1 MKHRTGTLIRRGNTF
16 LVRIV
21 IDGKT
26 VTQSLKN
33 NDGTPC
39 KTRVEARRAQAIAV
53 QCFTLSNRK
62 QALEAAI
69 RQLAE
74 TEIELA
80 CLQHPKTHIACCWE
94 AYLSNGERPDS
105 GEGCLSNY
113 RTHTKQFQAWAK
125 KHYPKTV
132 YLQDVSK
139 AMVTEY
145 SLHLAETFSAV
156 THNKN
161 IVFLRLL
168 FKVLCEGKPN
178 PFDRIKLKPKDTT
191 PHEALTPEQLQAILG
206 KAEGEFQTFLLV
218 GIYTALRRQDV
229 ALLQWE
235 SIDLDKGVITVT
247 PRKTASRSRK
257 TVAIPIHPMLK
268 ERLLTLFKTSE
279 YVMPRMAFWYQHN
292 PAHISR
298 RVKDLFEACGI
309 NTQKEVEGKANS
321 KRHNKALF
329 SFHSLRMTMGQ
340 QLISNGYTL
349 DCIAQVLGHS
359 SIAMSRHYSTITD
372 TVKEKAILSLPS
384 IATA

>member
-1 MKHRTGTLIRRGNTF
+1 M
-16 LVRIV
+16 
-21 IDGKT
+21 IDGRA

-33 NDGTPC
+33 IDGTPC
-39 KTRVEARRAQAIAV
+39 KTLVEARRAQAIAV

-74 TEIELA
+74 TEAELSL
-80 CLQHPKTHIACCWE
+80 LQNPKVHIACCWE
-94 AYLSNGERPDS
+94 AYLASGERPNS
-105 GEGCLSNY
+105 GSGCLTNY
-113 RTHTKQFQAWAK
+113 RRHTEQFQAWAK

-139 AMVTEY
+139 LMVSDY
-145 SLHLAETFSAV
+145 SRHLVNTFSAV

-161 IVFLRLL
+161 ISFLRLL

-178 PFDRIKLKPKDTT
+178 PFDRITLKPKDTT
-191 PHEALTPEQLQAILG
+191 PHQALTPEQLQAILG
-206 KAEGEFQTFLLV
+206 KAEGELNTFLLV

-229 ALLQWE
+229 ALLRWE

-247 PRKTASRSRK
+247 PSKTASRSQK
-257 TVAIPIHPMLK
+257 QVMLPLHPVLK
-268 ERLLTLFKTSE
+268 ERLLTTFKTSE
-279 YVMPRMAFWYQHN
+279 YVMPKMAFWYQHN

-349 DCIAQVLGHS
+349 DCIAQVLGHT
-359 SIAMSRHYSTITD
+359 SIAMTRHYSTITD